1 MTATRSTTALPQTS
15 TRTQRLTATL
25 LACLLACLL
34 GLGLVLLAGFSHV
47 EALHNGAHDTRH
59 SEGFPCH

>member
-1 MTATRSTTALPQTS
+1 MTVARSTSALPQSS
-15 TRTQRLTATL
+15 TRAQRLTATL
-25 LACLLACLL
+25 FACLL
-34 GLGLVLLAGFSHV
+34 GLGLVFLAGFSHV

>member
-1 MTATRSTTALPQTS
+1 MPPRPPRLPLS
-15 TRTQRLTATL
+15 
-25 LACLLACLL
+25 LL

>member
-1 MTATRSTTALPQTS
+1 MTVARSATTLPQTN
-15 TRTQRLTATL
+15 TRGQRLTATL
-25 LACLLACLL
+25 LACLL
-34 GLGLVLLAGFSHV
+34 GLSLVFLAGFSHV

>member
-1 MTATRSTTALPQTS
+1 MTVARSATTLPQTN
-15 TRTQRLTATL
+15 TLAQRLTATL
-25 LACLLACLL
+25 LAGLL
-34 GLGLVLLAGFSHV
+34 GLSLVFLAGFSHI

>member
-1 MTATRSTTALPQTS
+1 MTATRSTTALPQAS
-15 TRTQRLTATL
+15 TRTQRLTAT
-25 LACLLACLL
+25 LLACLL